1 MIRAPY
7 MDWAKHRAPARF
19 DLAAS
24 NLLGCSLDD
33 LEGARDVLSLDGS
46 NPDGFPPLVEAI
58 AAHSDVPAER
68 VVIGSGCSGAN
79 VLAIASAV
87 GAGDDVV
94 METPH
99 YDPIVGACRLF
110 GASVSFFERRFED
123 GYQLDPDALRRAM
136 TPRTRLV
143 VLTNPHNPSGVVLDD
158 DSIRAAAQ
166 VAADHGAALLVDE
179 VYLDIVNILNE
190 GHTHTPATRLAPNA
204 ISTSSLTKSYGL
216 NALRCGWA
224 IGSADAAERMRR
236 VRDVVDGIGP
246 VPIERLSV
254 LAFDQMTRLA
264 ARARDLTAAN
274 LEVFRS
280 WAAGVPSLSL
290 PGPARATVAFPR
302 VDGVADTRV
311 LCEALLRD
319 HDVAIVPGYFF
330 GEPANIRI
338 SLAGRTEILREGL
351 DRLSRFLRG

>member
-1 MIRAPY
+1 MA
-7 MDWAKHRAPARF
+7 WAKHRAPATF

-33 LEGARDVLSLDGS
+33 LTGAREALSLDGS

-58 AAHSDVPAER
+58 AAHYGVPAER

-87 GAGDDVV
+87 AAGDDVV

-99 YDPIVGACRLF
+99 YDPIVGTCHLF
-110 GASVSFFERRFED
+110 GATVTYFTRRFED
-123 GYQLDPDALRRAM
+123 GYQLDPEALRRAM

-179 VYLDIVNILNE
+179 VYLDIVNILND
-190 GHTHTPATRLAPNA
+190 GRRHTPAALLAPNA

-224 IGSADAAERMRR
+224 IGSTDAAERMRR

-246 VPIERLSV
+246 VPIERLSA
-254 LAFDQMTRLA
+254 LAFGQLDRLA
-264 ARARDLTAAN
+264 DRARSLVTAN
-274 LEVFRS
+274 LGAFRV
-280 WAAGVPSLSL
+280 WAAGMPELAL

-302 VDGVADTRV
+302 VKGASDTRAMT
-311 LCEALLRD
+311 EALQRE
-319 HDVAIVPGYFF
+319 HDVAVVPGYFF

-338 SLAGRTEILREGL
+338 SLAGRPDVLREGL
-351 DRLSRFLRG
+351 ARLTRFLRG